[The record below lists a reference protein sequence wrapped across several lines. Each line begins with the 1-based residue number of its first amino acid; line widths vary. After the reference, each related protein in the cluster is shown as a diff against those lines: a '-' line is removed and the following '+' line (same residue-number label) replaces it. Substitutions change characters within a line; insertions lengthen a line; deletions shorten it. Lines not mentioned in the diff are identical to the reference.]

1 MSIIDK
7 RAKKDL
13 KDNLREYDDNHSEIK
28 KMLFSKES
36 VKELVNLYTS
46 NFDMSAEEDDINEY

>member
-13 KDNLREYDDNHSEIK
+13 KDNLREYNDNHSEIK